1 LLFIKIY
8 IDAESV
14 FKRLRVLGNG
24 IRDIATIR
32 SVIDTSKNLYQILRY
47 NNRKFVILYAALVV
61 KFIETLTIMFIQI
74 LRMSAMTVDLIYE
87 SRH

>member
-1 LLFIKIY
+1 M
-8 IDAESV
+8 
-14 FKRLRVLGNG
+14 GNG

-47 NNRKFVILYAALVV
+47 NYRKFVILYAALVV

-74 LRMSAMTVDLIYE
+74 LRMSRNYTKVAMTVDLIYE